1 MSAIIRHIV
10 DMSPYMLLALP
21 IYLFLRVIYLKK
33 INHPHNW
40 YREAALL
47 VFVVF
52 TVGLASQAIFPEIE
66 VGKDGLRFVTE
77 GTHTTNLIPFHVVV
91 MTCEEVF
98 VNGNLNAL
106 IINFLG
112 NIVMFMPFGFF
123 APLLWNVSD
132 RVAVLFGFAASLTIE
147 VSQLFLPRS
156 TDVDDLILNT
166 FGALLGLLLYKI
178 ASRYIN
184 KFIIKFKSRA

>member
-1 MSAIIRHIV
+1 MSAILRHIV
-10 DMSPYMLLALP
+10 SMSPYMLLALP
-21 IYLFLRVIYLKK
+21 IYLIIRVMYLKK
-33 INHPHNW
+33 INRPHNW

-52 TVGLASQAIFPEIE
+52 TVGLASQAILPEIE
-66 VGKDGLRFVTE
+66 VGKDGLRIVTE

-91 MTCEEVF
+91 VTCEEVF
-98 VNGNLNAL
+98 VHGNLNAL

-132 RVAVLFGFAASLTIE
+132 RVAVLFGFTASLTIE

-166 FGALLGLLLYKI
+166 FGALLGLLVYKL
-178 ASRYIN
+178 AKRFTSKLVE
-184 KFIIKFKSRA
+184 KFQK